1 MDSTNIINTVNG
13 ILDALTKKFG
23 VAADKIYPILM
34 KQTQVDL
41 LQNILIMIL
50 SAIAIGISIML
61 IRWEVKKVKSK
72 EIDIMSGT
80 VTAISIV
87 AVALF
92 IIGVA
97 HIIIDVGNCTQI
109 LINPN
114 YYIFSNYIQP
124 LIKQ

>member
-61 IRWEVKKVKSK
+61 IRWEVKKVKAK

-92 IIGVA
+92 ITGVA

-109 LINPN
+109 LINPD